1 MFLQNCIYRSYQR
14 GGWCPGSKHQ
24 KHMTMNPTLYLY
36 RFSGPR
42 GPGPYT
48 MKYWWTL
55 GCFPTGR
62 EIPFRLQEFLSTYK
76 QEHVP
81 IEVEEWL
88 RCFVKDPL
96 EELQNASKALFDA
109 AEASPEMES
118 TRGYRAIQPGIVPL
132 LAPMEKFGRQLGVKI
147 SPTGLR
153 AVVSNTTLKERF
165 LDDLFEYKEILE
177 KEGSTP
183 HRRLARKSLD
193 KLLPEGDASGPFVS
207 TQQIDPLNKNL
218 SDFVGAVI
226 SPPDTTAADERK
238 LIHLLTTISE
248 GCAGCGHY
256 DDARSMLAGA
266 LMFCHDADARAV
278 IHANLAIISFLNGDF
293 REAEYNG
300 REAALLQLEA
310 KRVSSPGARGYA
322 VWAAAV
328 AYQDDFDRAERII
341 HDALA
346 LYSGNEELKNMAV
359 QLQKIRVA
367 QASLS
372 SGGEVPELLRGSR
385 YYLPSQQSKA
395 LAKGNGKGFDNEF
408 DWVLFKNKLYP
419 SKMNPNTNEMGSVF
433 RRVGDMG
440 LFISSSRSMERL

>member
-1 MFLQNCIYRSYQR
+1 
-14 GGWCPGSKHQ
+14 
-24 KHMTMNPTLYLY
+24 MTMNPTLYLY
-36 RFSGPR
+36 RFPGPR

-62 EIPFRLQEFLSTYK
+62 EMPFRLQEFLLTYQ

-96 EELQNASKALFDA
+96 QELQNASKALFDA

-118 TRGYRAIQPGIVPL
+118 TRGYRAIQPSIIPL

-153 AVVSNTTLKERF
+153 AVLSNTTLKERF
-165 LDDLFEYKEILE
+165 LDDLFEYQEILE

-183 HRRLARKSLD
+183 HRRLARRSLE
-193 KLLPEGDASGPFVS
+193 KLLPEGEAGESFVS
-207 TQQIDPLNKNL
+207 TQQIVPVSKNL
-218 SDFVGAVI
+218 GNFVGAVI

-266 LMFCHDADARAV
+266 LMFCHDADAQAV
-278 IHANLAIISFLNGDF
+278 THANLAISSFLNGDF

-300 REAALLQLEA
+300 REAALLQPEA
-310 KRVSSPGARGYA
+310 KYVSSAGARGYA

-346 LYSGNEELKNMAV
+346 LYSGNEELKNMSA

-372 SGGEVPELLRGSR
+372 YSGEVPELLRGSR
-385 YYLPSQQSKA
+385 CHLPSQQSKA

-419 SKMNPNTNEMGSVF
+419 SKMNPSTNEMGSVF

-440 LFISSSRSMERL
+440 MLISSSRSMERL